1 MLNVGFFETRKKQ
14 AMFPRDIG
22 NTLVI
27 LRALNLIQP
36 LLLSVT
42 SIKPDNRHLSKLKLI
57 PLYQFKKG
65 GSTKS

>member
-1 MLNVGFFETRKKQ
+1 MCGFFETRKKQ